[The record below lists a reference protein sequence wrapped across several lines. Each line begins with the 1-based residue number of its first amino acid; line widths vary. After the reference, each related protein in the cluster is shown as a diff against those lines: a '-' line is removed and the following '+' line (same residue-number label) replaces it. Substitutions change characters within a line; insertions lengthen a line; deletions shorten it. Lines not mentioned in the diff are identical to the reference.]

1 MMATVQ
7 SEDAPQPKG
16 KRKKKDRFIKRAY
29 HGSER
34 DGDARRKAAKRF
46 LSQITLDGEAL
57 PQPPMASTQA
67 QSVAFEVGIIAGNTS
82 RGHVR
87 SLSNG
92 KVLTPMVSAAEL
104 SAATSACEEIAP
116 GPCVE
121 ARPAE
126 QGAPE
131 GRESSPLPP
140 GSVSR
145 VSSAESPVT
154 WGRPPRHDVF
164 QRSATELGAES
175 PCFYRALY
183 VARDNTPFAMSTVL
197 LYTKHTAKNR
207 DHMKDRALQQ
217 LTRARLNSAT
227 LQLEMDTTQMPGE
240 EEVSLGNLLD
250 PVWVGPHQE
259 SCLKLQ
265 LEEQPA
271 QSPEGAG
278 VVVAPRASRCAE
290 RFLGENYSYPL
301 AQSPSVSNHRQLLVE
316 NHTPITVIENYT
328 PCCLDNHEYFVGKI
342 ITTLTP
348 QGYRVSIIQYT
359 KPSDRK
365 RLINDRFREL
375 FPHIGLPLTS
385 LRSSKSGILH
395 TAIECGIDL
404 AAVAYAYTY
413 FEKVVLM
420 GKVNKGNRRIIA
432 GVCLLLAV
440 KFYTDAKKHELRAL
454 IEKIMDLFRI
464 SSRELLVHEFPV
476 LVTLQFSLVTPC
488 HQVQEHYNQLITP
501 LISVT

>member
-7 SEDAPQPKG
+7 PDDTQPKG
-16 KRKKKDRFIKRAY
+16 KRKKKERFIKRAY

-46 LSQITLDGEAL
+46 LSQITLDGEST
-57 PQPPMASTQA
+57 PQPPTASPQA
-67 QSVAFEVGIIAGNTS
+67 QSVALEVIVGNTS
-82 RGHVR
+82 RGHIR

-92 KVLTPMVSAAEL
+92 KVLPPIVSTAEL
-104 SAATSACEEIAP
+104 AATISACEEIAP
-116 GPCVE
+116 GPCVD

-131 GRESSPLPP
+131 GRESSPLPS
-140 GSVSR
+140 GLVSR
-145 VSSAESPVT
+145 ISSAESPVT
-154 WGRPPRHDVF
+154 WARPPRHDGF
-164 QRSATELGAES
+164 HQRSATELIESIIAES
-175 PCFYRALY
+175 PCIYRALY
-183 VARDNTPFAMSTVL
+183 VARDNTPLAMSTVL
-197 LYTKHTAKNR
+197 MYTKHSAKNR
-207 DHMKDRALQQ
+207 DHVTIQQ
-217 LTRARLNSAT
+217 LARTRLNSAT
-227 LQLEMDTTQMPGE
+227 LQLEMDTIQMSSE
-240 EEVSLGNLLD
+240 EMEEVSLSNLLD
-250 PVWVGPHQE
+250 PVWVVPHQE

-265 LEEQPA
+265 QEEQPV
-271 QSPEGAG
+271 QSPAEGVA
-278 VVVAPRASRCAE
+278 VTAPRISRCGE
-290 RFLGENYSYPL
+290 RFFLGENYSSPL
-301 AQSPSVSNHRQLLVE
+301 AHERQLLAE

-328 PCCLDNHEYFVGKI
+328 PCCLDNHEYFVGKN

-375 FPHIGLPLTS
+375 FPHISLPLTR
-385 LRSSKSGILH
+385 LRSSKSGILN

-440 KFYTDAKKHELRAL
+440 KFYTDAKKQELRAL

-464 SSRELLVHEFPV
+464 SSRELFLHEFPV
-476 LVTLQFSLVTPC
+476 LLTLQFSLVTPS

-501 LISVT
+501 PITAT